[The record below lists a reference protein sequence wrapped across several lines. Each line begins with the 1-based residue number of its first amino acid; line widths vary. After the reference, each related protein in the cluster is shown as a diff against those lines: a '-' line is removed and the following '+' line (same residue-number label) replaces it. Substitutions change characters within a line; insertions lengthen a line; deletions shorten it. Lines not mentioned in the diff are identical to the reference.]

1 MKLYDYKQAPNPRR
15 VRMFIAEKGIEMPVE
30 QVDLGTR
37 AQLNDDFVAINPFAA
52 VPALETD
59 DGEILTESTAIC
71 HYLEGLQPEP
81 NLLGTTPLELGQ
93 IMMWDRRIELEFMAG
108 IAEAFR
114 NSNPNFVSR
123 SVIGT
128 KNFEQIPDLVDRG
141 TARAHAGF
149 EMLND
154 RLGEAEYIAGNR
166 FTIAD
171 ITAFIACGFARW
183 IRLGP
188 ADYHANTQRW
198 LDTIL
203 ARPSASA

>member
-1 MKLYDYKQAPNPRR
+1 MKLYDYEQAPNPRR
-15 VRMFIAEKGIEMPVE
+15 VRMFMAEKGIDIPVE

-81 NLLGTTPLELGQ
+81 NLLGATPLEKAQ

-123 SVIGT
+123 SVVGT
-128 KNFEQIPDLVDRG
+128 QNFEQIPELVERG
-141 TARAHAGF
+141 TARTHAGF
-149 EMLND
+149 EMLNN
-154 RLGEAEYIAGNR
+154 RLGETEFIAGDR

-183 IRLGP
+183 IRLSP
-188 ADYHANTQRW
+188 ADNHANTQRW
-198 LDTIL
+198 LDSIS

>member
-1 MKLYDYKQAPNPRR
+1 MKLYDYEQAPNPRR
-15 VRMFIAEKGIEMPVE
+15 VRMFIAEKGMEIPVE

-37 AQLNDDFVAINPFAA
+37 AQLNEDFVAINPFAA
-52 VPALETD
+52 VPALATNE
-59 DGEILTESTAIC
+59 GQILTESTAIC

-81 NLLGTTPLELGQ
+81 NLLGTTPLEKGQ

-114 NSNPNFVSR
+114 NSNPNFASR
-123 SVIGT
+123 SVTGT
-128 KNFEQIPDLVDRG
+128 QNFEQIPELVERG
-141 TARAHAGF
+141 TARAKAGF
-149 EMLND
+149 EMLNN
-154 RLGEAEYIAGNR
+154 RLGESEFVAGDR

-171 ITAFIACGFARW
+171 ITGFITFGFARW

-188 ADYHANTQRW
+188 ADDHANTQRW
-198 LDTIL
+198 LEAVS